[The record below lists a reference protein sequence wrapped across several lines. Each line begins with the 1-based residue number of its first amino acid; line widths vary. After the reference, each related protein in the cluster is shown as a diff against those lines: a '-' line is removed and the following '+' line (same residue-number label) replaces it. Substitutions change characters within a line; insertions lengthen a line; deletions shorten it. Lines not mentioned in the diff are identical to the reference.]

1 MQRKFLLFFGAVIA
15 WLIFGA
21 IIGGLGAVIVGYTW
35 VIDVMIYGAIIGA
48 FVGLGIGLIGLI
60 IESILRSR
68 EVIIWMTGGSI
79 IGAIIGFGIVII
91 IGSYPT
97 RTQAD
102 LSFISWGPAGL
113 AIGGFSGTIVGVNL
127 WKSRRNLH

>member
-21 IIGGLGAVIVGYTW
+21 IIGGIGAVIVGYTW
-35 VIDVMIYGAIIGA
+35 LVNVMICGAIIGA
-48 FVGLGIGLIGLI
+48 FVGFCIGLIGLI
-60 IESILRSR
+60 IASILRSR

-79 IGAIIGFGIVII
+79 IGAVIGFGIVII
-91 IGSYPT
+91 IGGYPT

-102 LSFISWGPAGL
+102 LSFIAWGPAGL

-127 WKSRRNLH
+127 WKSHRNLH